1 LSIDNVTPAEWNGLS
16 MDPVLR
22 KATPIYRGVVK
33 YFPDALAAV
42 AQCSYQGNLQHNTP
56 DKLFWDRSKSGD
68 EHDALMRHLL
78 EAGKVDSDGIL
89 HSAKVAW
96 RALAALQKEIEESRS
111 DRE

>member
-1 LSIDNVTPAEWNGLS
+1 MSIDQATPEEWNGLS
-16 MDPVLR
+16 LDPARR
-22 KATPIYRGVVK
+22 KATPIYRGVLK
-33 YFPDALAAV
+33 YFPDAIAAV
-42 AQCSYQGNLQHNTP
+42 AQCSYQGNLQHNSP
-56 DKLFWDRSKSGD
+56 DVLFWDRSKSGD

-78 EAGKVDSDGIL
+78 EAGTVDTDGIL